1 MSLPLAGGG
10 ASLDLPGQMTAMN
23 GVNTSGTG
31 PSTRRAL
38 LQGALAITVM
48 AAAPPGT
55 RAQQKAE
62 KSLVQYQDKSKG
74 EQQCDHCV
82 QFLPP
87 DSCRLV
93 AGQIS
98 PQGWC
103 ALFTAKPK

>member
-1 MSLPLAGGG
+1 
-10 ASLDLPGQMTAMN
+10 MTD
-23 GVNTSGTG
+23 VNTPGTG
-31 PSTRRAL
+31 LSTRRAI
-38 LQGALAITVM
+38 LQGTLAVALL

-62 KSLVQYQDKSKG
+62 KSIVQYEDKPKG
-74 EQQCDHCV
+74 EQQCDRCV

-87 DSCRLV
+87 DPCKLV

-103 ALFTAKPK
+103 ALFLAKPK